1 MSNQAI
7 RLEAVRLPREL
18 VLASAG
24 TGKTFRISSRI
35 IGLLAS
41 GVAPEAIFASTFTR
55 AAAGEILDRVLQRL
69 ARAALDDT
77 EAAELS
83 HHASLHAD
91 DPLRFSRGQW
101 LRLLAR
107 VARELHRV
115 NIGTL
120 DAFFVRTAT
129 TFADDVG
136 LPPGW
141 VIADST
147 MGERVLTDA
156 LHSVLRTSD
165 RGELIELLRQLHGS
179 EARRSV
185 HAELMRRAEEF
196 IAVHRALDPDVAEP
210 WGSFDALARQA
221 PVGLS
226 ARIRSLASRFRT
238 AQLPDGIGR
247 RATWEKAL
255 QDIAAGIDSGSWS
268 EVVCTTLFRNSQQDG
283 TYYRTPI
290 PDEILTLIEEG
301 FELARY
307 DVARKLSVQSRAMGR
322 LAADLADA
330 TERARRELGVYQF
343 DDITRVVGGP
353 APLALRPDLHYRL
366 DARVQHI
373 LLDEFQD
380 TSLAQWEALE
390 PLVDELFSGYADE
403 RSAVVVADPKQSI
416 YAWRGGEPLLVAHL
430 NDRYDLTRDSLATS
444 WRSSQVVLDTVN
456 QVFDGIEENPVFG
469 EQPVGRAV
477 AQDWGKAFE
486 RHRAAKQIPGYVQLY
501 VGPEDEGQ
509 GEDRPQLCRRAA
521 EMVAELRTTAPG
533 MSIGILTRRNA
544 TVARLML
551 ELRALGIEASEE
563 GGNPLTDSAA
573 VTAVLA
579 LLRLADHPGDRVAR
593 YHVAGT
599 PVGAALGLTDF
610 EDAAAARR
618 LAVRTRRRLLEHG
631 YGRTLSEIA
640 AELEGACGP
649 RDRRRLGQLAELG
662 FRYDPQATLR
672 ATDFIPVVEA
682 ERVRDSVSAD
692 VRVMTIHSSKGL
704 EFDIVVLPELD
715 APLTR
720 TPTGT
725 LTYRPGRA
733 GRVTHAFPYIKREVR
748 ELFDD
753 IPELQLAAEQA
764 AEAGWRDGLSGLYVA
779 LTRARHALYMV
790 MKPDSI
796 DNRGKVRPSRACTG
810 ARLVRAVLAPGKEAR
825 PGDILFEDGNR
836 LWYEAAAREEG
847 AAAPAVGERD
857 GSIRAGASVGARRV
871 ISLKPSD
878 KERIVGQV
886 APSAL
891 AGASRV
897 DLRWLLSLDTRRAE
911 RGTLVHAWFQ
921 RIGWLE
927 DGVPTDEELRV
938 VAADTTSG
946 FSPSEVEELSA
957 QLRGWLEN
965 PTIRQLLSRES
976 YGPEAAVEREV
987 PFLHRAEGRLVEG
1000 IIDRVVLQRE
1010 NGHVTGAEI
1019 LDYKTDAL
1027 DAGNAEEITARA
1039 EHYRP
1044 QMEAYRQAVASWYT
1058 LPLEK
1063 VRARLIFLEAGVVVG

>member
-1 MSNQAI
+1 MSNQAAWI
-7 RLEAVRLPREL
+7 EASPLPREL

-41 GVAPEAIFASTFTR
+41 GVAPDAIFASTFTR

-69 ARAALDDT
+69 ARAALDEE

-83 HHASLHAD
+83 RHASLD
-91 DPLRFSRGQW
+91 EENPLRFSRDEW

-120 DAFFVRTAT
+120 DSFFVRTAT
-129 TFADDVG
+129 TFSDDVG

-141 VIADST
+141 VIADSA
-147 MGERVLTDA
+147 MGDRVLTDA

-165 RGELIELLRQLHGS
+165 RGQLIELLRQLHGN
-179 EARRSV
+179 EVRRSV
-185 HAELMRRAEEF
+185 HEVLKRRAEEF
-196 IAVHRALDPDVAEP
+196 IAVHRTLDPDVADP
-210 WGSFDALARQA
+210 WGSFDALSREA
-221 PVGLS
+221 PTDLS
-226 ARIRSLASRFRT
+226 TRIALLAARFRS
-238 AQLPDGIGR
+238 ADLPDGISQRGR
-247 RATWEKAL
+247 WEKAL
-255 QDIAAGIDSGSWS
+255 QDIAKNIDARSWS
-268 EVVCTTLFRNSQQDG
+268 EVVCTTLFRNSQKDG
-283 TYYRTPI
+283 KYYKTPI
-290 PDEILTLIEEG
+290 PDDILALIEEG

-307 DVARKLSVQSRAMGR
+307 DVARKLSVQSQAMGR

-343 DDITRVVGGP
+343 DDVTRIVGGP
-353 APLALRPDLHYRL
+353 APLCLRPDLHYRL

-390 PLVDELFSGYADE
+390 PLVDELFSGYAHE

-430 NDRYDLTRDSLATS
+430 NDRYDLARDSLSVS

-456 QVFDGIEENPVFG
+456 QVFDDIEDNPVFDD
-469 EQPVGRAV
+469 QPVGRAV
-477 AQDWGKAFE
+477 ARDWRQAFE
-486 RHRAAKQIPGYVQLY
+486 PHRAAKEIPGYVRLS
-501 VGPEDEGQ
+501 VGPEDEGR

-521 EMVAELRTTAPG
+521 EMVAELRATAPG

-579 LLRLADHPGDRVAR
+579 LLRLADHPGNRIAR

-599 PVGAALGLTDF
+599 PLGAVLGYTDF

-618 LAVRTRRRLLEHG
+618 LAVRIRRRLLEHG
-631 YGRTLSEIA
+631 YGRTLSEIG
-640 AELEGACGP
+640 AELEDVCGP
-649 RDRRRLGQLAELG
+649 RDRRRLAQLAELG
-662 FRYDPQATLR
+662 FRYDPRATLR

-682 ERVRDSVSAD
+682 ERVRDSVAAD

-715 APLTR
+715 AQLTK

-725 LTYRPGRA
+725 LTYRADRA
-733 GRVTHAFPYIKREVR
+733 GRVTRAFPYVKREVR

-753 IPELQLAAEQA
+753 IPELQVAAEQA
-764 AEAGWRDGLSGLYVA
+764 AESGWRDGLSGLYVA

-790 MKPDSI
+790 VKPDSI
-796 DNRGKVRPSRACTG
+796 DSNGKIRFSKACTG
-810 ARLVRAVLAPGKEAR
+810 ARLVRAVLAPGEEAR
-825 PGDILFEDGNR
+825 PGDILFENGDP
-836 LWYEAAAREEG
+836 LWYQMAERAKAAAASEPSPHKARSET
-847 AAAPAVGERD
+847 
-857 GSIRAGASVGARRV
+857 AGAIA
-871 ISLKPSD
+871 LKPSD
-878 KERIVGQV
+878 RERIVGQV

-921 RIGWLE
+921 QIGWLE
-927 DGVPTDEELRV
+927 DGVPSEEILREI
-938 VAADTTSG
+938 AAAIAPG
-946 FSPSEVEELSA
+946 FSPAEVEELCE
-957 QLRGWLEN
+957 QLRGWLAST
-965 PTIRQLLSRES
+965 TIQQLLSRAS
-976 YGPEAAVEREV
+976 YGPEATVESEV
-987 PFLHRAEGRLVEG
+987 PFLHRADGRLVEG
-1000 IIDRVVLQRE
+1000 IIDRVVLLRE
-1010 NGHVTGAEI
+1010 KGQVVSAEI
-1019 LDYKTDAL
+1019 IDYKTDAL
-1027 DAGNAEEITARA
+1027 DPGNVEEIASRA
-1039 EHYRP
+1039 AHYRP
-1044 QMEAYRQAVASWYT
+1044 QMDAYRRAVASWYD
-1058 LPLEK
+1058 LPPEQ
-1063 VRARLIFLEAGVVVG
+1063 VRARLVFLEVGVVVD